1 MHSTTAI
8 KRVLHLFFLTATLLF
23 SAMIPLRAQTM
34 ADATKVWIDEWKYAF
49 SAEGRRA
56 WKPEFTVRTY
66 AGYFTGGPAITG
78 GIRIDNKH
86 TLGLMLLQGKTTVN
100 ASLGYPGHIQSVSV
114 GLYKRRYFHLHK
126 KDLFTLYSDLAIGAE
141 IIYKVD
147 GKYWDD
153 PRTGE
158 HVQYIKEN
166 SGDMIFAGTWQP
178 GIQIR
183 CWRNLHLFLGPTLA
197 TNTIGIHL
205 GVAYCK
211 I

>member
-1 MHSTTAI
+1 M
-8 KRVLHLFFLTATLLF
+8 V
-23 SAMIPLRAQTM
+23 
-34 ADATKVWIDEWKYAF
+34 DDTKVWIDEWKYAF

-66 AGYFTGGPAITG
+66 AGFFTGGPAITG

-86 TLGLMLLQGKTTVN
+86 TLGLN
-100 ASLGYPGHIQSVSV
+100 IQSVSV

-197 TNTIGIHL
+197 TNTIGLHL
-205 GVAYCK
+205 GIAYCPL
-211 I
+211 